1 MDELISKRAA
11 IDAINRICPVDTEYD
26 CTLLDRVDV
35 RCVLSDLPS
44 AQPDLSAYSDRLW
57 KAAYER
63 GKAEAGIPWKKL
75 ERYAEFFC
83 ADVPYT
89 EFVREA
95 KQFCLDAERSEE

>member
-1 MDELISKRAA
+1 MSDLISRRAA
-11 IDAINRICPVDTEYD
+11 IDATWFEPSYTDPLNVLTEVR
-26 CTLLDRVDV
+26 DR
-35 RCVLSDLPS
+35 LKALPS
-44 AQPDLSAYSDRLW
+44 AHPEPRWILW
-57 KAAYER
+57 E
-63 GKAEAGIPWKKL
+63 KL